1 MLAGKD
7 WKDFQSC
14 LVRIFKKKKM
24 ILDQIRELLDVK
36 EQLDASPDI
45 DGTKMDQE
53 VELKE
58 ELEDELTDA
67 VFEAGGNGNIGLITD
82 KASEL
87 LVQLSDEMTA
97 LGQVKDIPLNEKNDI
112 ETKLENQLFTSL
124 VETKPNE
131 KMPRIPNNISEELFI
146 GMYQ

>member
-1 MLAGKD
+1 
-7 WKDFQSC
+7 
-14 LVRIFKKKKM
+14 M